1 MIRPEFV
8 HRKLQLIADDLGRLV
23 RFKDETLESLTGDD
37 VKLAAVERMLE
48 RIVMR
53 AVDINEHLVSE
64 LATGEERT
72 ARLSYRD
79 TFLMLADHDVY
90 PKEFAERIANSAG
103 LRNILV
109 HDYNDVDRRIV
120 HASIR
125 TWLQDYHRYL
135 EHVGSFLRGLA
146 PSQAGGGSETKPGRP
161 AGKKAAKPK
170 KNAANREEF
179 PIKRK

>member
-1 MIRPEFV
+1 VIRPEFV

-53 AVDINEHLVSE
+53 AVDVNEHLVSE
-64 LATGEERT
+64 LATGEECSS
-72 ARLSYRD
+72 RLSYRD
-79 TFLMLADHDVY
+79 TFLMLADHGVY
-90 PKEFAERIANSAG
+90 PKEFADRIANSAG

-125 TWLQDYHRYL
+125 ICLQDYHRYL
-135 EHVGSFLRGLA
+135 EHLAEFLQRSAGSSDR
-146 PSQAGGGSETKPGRP
+146 T
-161 AGKKAAKPK
+161 
-170 KNAANREEF
+170 
-179 PIKRK
+179 